1 MVRARRLRKAIV
13 ILGATTAVLAVVGVI
28 AMNAAMREPAMTS
41 CPTLFLPTTKPPY
54 ATVTVETHYLPWKFT
69 CVYHRGDHT
78 VAKRP
83 SPYSPPWPWK

>member
-1 MVRARRLRKAIV
+1 MLRKVIV

-28 AMNAAMREPAMTS
+28 FMNAAMREPAMTS
-41 CPTLFLPTTKPPY
+41 CPTLLLPTMKSY
-54 ATVTVETHYLPWKFT
+54 ASVTVETRYLPWKFT
-69 CVYHRGDHT
+69 CVYHQGSHV